1 LLILRLSATSN
12 SLSLVEKEEMKTM
25 MKRLRNKKGSEVIQV
40 LIIIAIM
47 GAVAVASIIGI
58 SNKIR
63 EKNTEV
69 VTSIEQNIGEAVAET
84 GN

>member
-1 LLILRLSATSN
+1 
-12 SLSLVEKEEMKTM
+12 M
-25 MKRLRNKKGSEVIQV
+25 MKRLRNKKGSEIIQV

-63 EKNTEV
+63 DKNEEV

-84 GN
+84 GK